1 MTTNALRSRAGRL
14 ALPRWVLVWFI
25 VTAIIQTYDACY
37 VLLGPLSHTGGPLSW
52 LWAGHVLY
60 GNYDATYG
68 GTHSDAWGEA
78 QSWLN
83 LIEVV
88 VLLVILAN
96 RRKPVAVV
104 LGLIVST
111 ATFWKTVAYFA
122 IEICSGLAKTQHS
135 LEQGDLAGFLFIGVL
150 PNLFW
155 IVIPLLVV
163 IALGRQVHAVL
174 HEAGMPA
181 ELGDPANLR

>member
-1 MTTNALRSRAGRL
+1 MTTNAMPATGARL
-14 ALPRWVLVWFI
+14 QLPRWVLVWFI
-25 VTAIIQTYDACY
+25 VTVIIQTYDACY
-37 VLLGPLSHTGGPLSW
+37 VLLGPISHVGGPMSW

-60 GNYDATYG
+60 GNYDQTYG
-68 GTHSDAWGEA
+68 GTRSDAWGEA

-83 LIEVV
+83 LLEVITLII
-88 VLLVILAN
+88 VLSIRK
-96 RRKPVAVV
+96 RRPEAAVV
-104 LGLIVST
+104 LGIIVST

-135 LEQGDLAGFLFIGVL
+135 LANGDLAGFLFIGVL

-163 IALGRQVHAVL
+163 ISLGRRTHGAL
-174 HEAGMPA
+174 TARLA
-181 ELGDPANLR
+181 